1 MEVNQDRVDYI
12 IELAKEVESEDPID
26 WGLLSISEEQAYRL
40 LAFSIVENFA
50 DKYHDPHYTDV
61 LLATV
66 LKLVV
71 ENFVLNLKLRELQHG
86 S

>member
-1 MEVNQDRVDYI
+1 MEVTTAYI
-12 IELAKEVESEDPID
+12 ERLITLAKEVESEDPID

-40 LAFSIVENFA
+40 MAMNVVENFA
-50 DKYHDPHYTDV
+50 DKYDDSDNIDV

-66 LKLVV
+66 IKLVV
-71 ENFVLNLKLRELQHG
+71 ENFVLNLKLRELQDG